1 MTGADIVAISI
12 AVLGLVLSTIS
23 LTWQV
28 VQWKL
33 AGSRVKVETRLAMGI
48 GGQPL
53 YDKLLMIT
61 ARNVGRTA
69 ISLTGWG
76 LLHADRDAHVPG
88 HTMDVPF
95 NPAMPVRLEPGTA
108 QDFYMALEPTVRQL
122 TEMGVLPAARLYGF
136 VSLATGKRA
145 ADRKPAPLSG

>member
-1 MTGADIVAISI
+1 MDPTGII
-12 AVLGLVLSTIS
+12 ALVIALVGLVLSVIS

-28 VQWKL
+28 LQWRL
-33 AGSRVKVETRLAMGI
+33 AGSRVKVETRLAVGV
-48 GGQPL
+48 GGQPPL
-53 YDKLLMIT
+53 DKLIAIT

-76 LLHADRDAHVPG
+76 LLDVRRDAHVPG
-88 HTMDVPF
+88 HTMGVPM

-108 QDFYMALEPTVRQL
+108 QDFYMPLETTVTQL
-122 TEMGVLPAARLYGF
+122 TEMGVLPAARLHGF

-145 ADRKPAPLSG
+145 KDRKPITLIG